1 VIPLVIPMVA
11 LPEEDEMG
19 RAYDHRLMRRL
30 LGYLRPYRW
39 SVAAAVVVVILDALT
54 QLAGPWLTMQAI
66 DNGIRH
72 KDLVYLDRVAIVYLS
87 VLVIAFGLGYLQ
99 TQIMQSVGQRIMM
112 DLRMAL
118 FRHLQ
123 RLPVSFFDRH
133 PVGRLLTRV
142 TNDVDVLNELFT
154 AGVVAIFG
162 DLFTL
167 IGILIAM
174 SRINLELMG
183 VAFSVLPLILVVTL
197 TFRSKVRRAFRDVR
211 TRLARLNAFLNEN
224 LTGMST
230 VQTLN
235 RVERNREQ
243 FREINARHR
252 DAHLQTVF
260 YHALFFPTLELVGA
274 IAVSL
279 IVWYGGRQV
288 MWTGITLGTLVGF
301 IQYTQR
307 FFRPISDLSEKYNIL
322 QQAMASSERI
332 FDLLDTPVDRHAP
345 TVDRRPAPRAAAAG
359 DGVPFRGR
367 VEFDHVWF
375 SYGEAARV
383 SAQPRGGTNGE
394 PTEPSGEVLQDIS
407 FVLEPGERIALVGAT
422 GSGKTTLASL
432 LMGFYQP
439 TRGEIRVDG
448 RPLSDWDL
456 ATLRN
461 EIGLVLQDVFLF
473 SGTIASNLRLAGDRL
488 RDADLRQAAI
498 EVGADGFIGRL
509 PGGFEAEVRE
519 RGATL
524 SAGQRQLLAFA
535 RALAREPRLLI
546 LDEATSSIDTETE
559 AQVQQALKRLL
570 HGRSCLVI
578 AHRLS
583 TIQNVDRILVLH
595 HGRVRESGTHAE
607 LLALDGIYARL
618 YRLQFM
624 SSPGAAD
631 TRRFHQES
639 ELLDSQNVDSGI
651 ELA

>member
-1 VIPLVIPMVA
+1 MFTD
-11 LPEEDEMG
+11 EDEPG
-19 RAYDHRLMRRL
+19 RPYDPRLMRRL
-30 LGYLRPYRW
+30 LGYLRPYRAP
-39 SVAAAVVVVILDALT
+39 VAAAVLVVVLDAAA
-54 QLAGPWLTMQAI
+54 QLVGPWLTMQAI

-72 KDLVYLDRVAIVYLS
+72 KDIVYLDRVAIVYLA
-87 VLVIAFGLGYLQ
+87 VLLIALGLGYLQ

-123 RLPVSFFDRH
+123 RLPVAFFDKN

-142 TNDVDVLNELFT
+142 THDVDVLNELFT

-167 IGILIAM
+167 LGILIAM

-197 TFRSKVRRAFRDVR
+197 TFRSRVRRAFRDVR

-224 LTGMST
+224 LSGMST

-235 RVERNREQ
+235 RVERNRQE
-243 FREINARHR
+243 FEDINARHR

-260 YHALFFPTLELVGA
+260 YHALFFPALELVGA

-288 MWTGITLGTLVGF
+288 MWTGITLGTLVAF

-332 FDLLDTPVDRHAP
+332 FDLLDTPADPAAP
-345 TVDRRPAPRAAAAG
+345 SPDVRPAPRAAAAG
-359 DGVPFRGR
+359 DGAGFRGQ
-367 VEFDHVWF
+367 VEFDRVWF
-375 SYGEAARV
+375 AYGGPPGNEDWVLRDVSFTVAA
-383 SAQPRGGTNGE
+383 
-394 PTEPSGEVLQDIS
+394 
-407 FVLEPGERIALVGAT
+407 GERVALVGAT
-422 GSGKTTLASL
+422 GSGKTTIASL
-432 LMGFYQP
+432 LMGFYAP
-439 TRGEIRVDG
+439 TAGEIRVDG
-448 RPLSDWDL
+448 RPLADWDL
-456 ATLRN
+456 AALRG
-461 EIGLVLQDVFLF
+461 EIGLVLQDAFLF

-488 RDADLRQAAI
+488 RESDLEQAAR
-498 EVGADGFIGRL
+498 EVGADGFIARL
-509 PGGFEAEVRE
+509 PGGYGAEVRE

-546 LDEATSSIDTETE
+546 LDEATSSVDTETE
-559 AQVQQALKRLL
+559 AQVQEALRRLMR
-570 HGRSCLVI
+570 GRSCLVI

-583 TIQNVDRILVLH
+583 TIQTVDRIIVLH
-595 HGRVRESGTHAE
+595 HGRVRETGTHAE
-607 LLALDGIYARL
+607 LLARDGIYARL
-618 YRLQFM
+618 YRLQFQAQ
-624 SSPGAAD
+624 PGSEPPD
-631 TRRFHQES
+631 PRPGRES
-639 ELLDSQNVDSGI
+639 ELLDSQIVDTRI
-651 ELA
+651 ELS